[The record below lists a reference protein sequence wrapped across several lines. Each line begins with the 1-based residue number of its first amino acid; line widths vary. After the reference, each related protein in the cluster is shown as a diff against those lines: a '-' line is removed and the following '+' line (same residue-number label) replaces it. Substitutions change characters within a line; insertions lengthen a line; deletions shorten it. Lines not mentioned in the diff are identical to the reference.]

1 MTIFKITSLF
11 ASVAFACSLGAVPPT
26 YEEDPFRQLEELL
39 PTANAARTA
48 SGAPGANYWQ
58 QRADYDIAVSLDD
71 KKQRIRGEG
80 TVTYHNHSPDRLEYL
95 WVQLDQNRFSKHSD
109 YHAIQEAPKLNEGAS
124 FRQIEGILSVDESKH
139 GYRIDAV
146 ADADGNELAHTIVG
160 TMMRIELPE
169 PLLPGGM
176 TNFQVRWGYNIVD
189 AKKIRARGGYE
200 YFEEDK
206 NYIYEIA
213 QWFPRMAAYTDYAG
227 WQHKQ
232 FLGRGEFTLEFGDY
246 RVAIT
251 VPADHVVA
259 ATGVLQNPDEVLSDP
274 QQERLTQA
282 EDVEKPMFIITPE
295 EAKANEKSR
304 SKEEKTWVFE
314 AKNVRDFAWA
324 SSRKFIWDAQQMKQQ
339 TGEPVWAMSYYPT
352 EAEPLWSKYS
362 TQAVV
367 HTVEVFSKF
376 TFDYPYPVAISVN
389 GPAFGMEYPMICFNG
404 PRPEEDG
411 TYSKRTKHALIG
423 VVIHEVGHNWF
434 PMIVNS
440 DERQWTWM
448 DEGLNSFVQF
458 LAEQEWQEKYEG
470 RARPSKI
477 TGYMSGRGTVPI
489 MTNSESIKQFGAN
502 AYGKPSAA
510 LNVLRESVMG
520 RENFD
525 FAFKT
530 YSRRWMFKRP
540 TPADFFRSMEDA
552 SGVDLDW
559 FWRGWFYTTK
569 HVDIGIG
576 AVRMF
581 QIDSRNP
588 DIEKGKLKREREEY
602 GEDRIDIENKKAHLP
617 RRVDRF
623 PQLLDFYNEFD
634 ELDVTAKEREEYV
647 KMLEDLSKEEKQLL
661 KLRDYFYVV
670 EFENVGGLVMPI
682 VVEVKY
688 DDGSKEMVRVPAEI
702 WRQNSKSVSKLIVAK
717 RKIAELRIDPLRELA
732 DADALNDRWPERAI
746 EGRIRLKQD
755 DAKRGGGDGSNPM
768 REAREAKAKGKK
780 TKDAPK
786 IEKAEEDVKG
796 KKKK

>member
-1 MTIFKITSLF
+1 
-11 ASVAFACSLGAVPPT
+11 
-26 YEEDPFRQLEELL
+26 
-39 PTANAARTA
+39 
-48 SGAPGANYWQ
+48 
-58 QRADYDIAVSLDD
+58 
-71 KKQRIRGEG
+71 
-80 TVTYHNHSPDRLEYL
+80 
-95 WVQLDQNRFSKHSD
+95 
-109 YHAIQEAPKLNEGAS
+109 
-124 FRQIEGILSVDESKH
+124 
-139 GYRIDAV
+139 
-146 ADADGNELAHTIVG
+146 
-160 TMMRIELPE
+160 
-169 PLLPGGM
+169 
-176 TNFQVRWGYNIVD
+176 
-189 AKKIRARGGYE
+189 
-200 YFEEDK
+200 
-206 NYIYEIA
+206 
-213 QWFPRMAAYTDYAG
+213 
-227 WQHKQ
+227 
-232 FLGRGEFTLEFGDY
+232 
-246 RVAIT
+246 
-251 VPADHVVA
+251 
-259 ATGVLQNPDEVLSDP
+259 
-274 QQERLTQA
+274 
-282 EDVEKPMFIITPE
+282 
-295 EAKANEKSR
+295 
-304 SKEEKTWVFE
+304 
-314 AKNVRDFAWA
+314 
-324 SSRKFIWDAQQMKQQ
+324 
-339 TGEPVWAMSYYPT
+339 
-352 EAEPLWSKYS
+352 
-362 TQAVV
+362 
-367 HTVEVFSKF
+367 
-376 TFDYPYPVAISVN
+376 
-389 GPAFGMEYPMICFNG
+389 
-404 PRPEEDG
+404 
-411 TYSKRTKHALIG
+411 
-423 VVIHEVGHNWF
+423 
-434 PMIVNS
+434 
-440 DERQWTWM
+440 
-448 DEGLNSFVQF
+448 
-458 LAEQEWQEKYEG
+458 
-470 RARPSKI
+470 
-477 TGYMSGRGTVPI
+477 
-489 MTNSESIKQFGAN
+489 
-502 AYGKPSAA
+502 
-510 LNVLRESVMG
+510 
-520 RENFD
+520 
-525 FAFKT
+525 
-530 YSRRWMFKRP
+530 MFKRP

-768 REAREAKAKGKK
+768 REAREVKAKGKK